1 MHLLI
6 NTGGGD
12 APGLNAVIR
21 AVTLGALNRGWR
33 VTGIRYGYEGLRSGD
48 PDGLIPLDR
57 DRVRG
62 IAHLGGTILGAINK
76 GNPFEYPVRRGEE
89 VVLTDVSEEVLA
101 RFRAVGGDALIA
113 VGGDGSL
120 RIAQRFCDLGL
131 PVVGVPKTID
141 NDLDGTLFTFGFDTA
156 VSVATEAIGRL
167 HTTAEAHRRV
177 MVVEVMGRDAGW
189 IALHAGIAGGADVIL
204 IPEIPFDIG
213 TVAGKIQAR
222 EAQGRGFSIVVV
234 AEGAMPHDGDR
245 AIRAREVG
253 RDVQLG
259 GMGAQVAEQI
269 QALTGKETRTTVLG
283 HIQRGG
289 TPSAFDRVLA
299 LRFGAAAVHLVAQG
313 LFGHMVGYQ
322 PPDMVPVPIRDAVAR
337 LRRVPLESGTVRTA
351 RTLGICLGD

>member
-21 AVTLGALNRGWR
+21 AVTLGALNRGWQ
-33 VTGIRYGYEGLRSGD
+33 VTGIRYGYEGLRTGD
-48 PDGLIPLDR
+48 PDGLVPLDR

-76 GNPFEYPVRRGEE
+76 GNPFEYPVQQGDE
-89 VVLTDVSEEVLA
+89 VVLTDVSAEVLA
-101 RFRAVGGDALIA
+101 RFRAVGGDALVA

-120 RIAQRFCDLGL
+120 RIAKRFCDLGL

-167 HTTAEAHRRV
+167 HTTAESHRRV

-204 IPEIPFDIG
+204 IPEIPFDIDS
-213 TVAGKIQAR
+213 VCVKIRQR
-222 EAQGRGFSIVVV
+222 EAAGRGFSIVVV
-234 AEGAMPHDGDR
+234 AEGATPHGGGR
-245 AIRAREVG
+245 VIRAREAG

-259 GMGAQVAEQI
+259 GIGEEVAEAI
-269 QALTGKETRTTVLG
+269 RALTGKETRTTVLG

-299 LRFGAAAVHLVAQG
+299 LRFGAAAVNLVERG
-313 LFGHMVGYQ
+313 LFGHMVGYH
-322 PPDMVPVPIRDAVAR
+322 PPDMVPVPIPEAVAR
-337 LRRVPLESGTVRTA
+337 LRRVPLDSGTLRTA
-351 RTLGICLGD
+351 RSLGMCLGD

>member
-1 MHLLI
+1 
-6 NTGGGD
+6 
-12 APGLNAVIR
+12 
-21 AVTLGALNRGWR
+21 
-33 VTGIRYGYEGLRSGD
+33 VTGIRYGYEGLRTGD
-48 PDGLIPLDR
+48 PDGLVPLDR

-76 GNPFEYPVRRGEE
+76 GSPFEYPVRRGDE
-89 VVLTDVSEEVLA
+89 VVLTDVSAEVLA
-101 RFRAVGGDALIA
+101 RFRAVGADALIA

-120 RIAQRFCDLGL
+120 RIAKRFCDLGM

-213 TVAGKIQAR
+213 AVCEKIRQREQA
-222 EAQGRGFSIVVV
+222 GRGFSIVVV
-234 AEGAMPHDGDR
+234 AEGATPRDGER
-245 AIRAREVG
+245 AIRAREAG

-259 GMGAQVAEQI
+259 GMGEQVAEEI
-269 QALTGKETRTTVLG
+269 RALTGKETRTTVLG

-299 LRFGAAAVHLVAQG
+299 LRFGAAAVHLVEQG

-322 PPDMVPVPIRDAVAR
+322 PPDMVPVPIPEAVAQ
-337 LRRVPLESGTVRTA
+337 LRRVPLDSGTVRTA
-351 RTLGICLGD
+351 RALGMCLGD

>member
-21 AVTLGALNRGWR
+21 AVTLGALNRGWQ
-33 VTGIRYGYEGLRSGD
+33 VTGIRYGYEGLRTGD
-48 PDGLIPLDR
+48 PDGLVPLDR

-76 GNPFEYPVRRGEE
+76 GNPFEYPVHCGDE
-89 VVLTDVSEEVLA
+89 VVLTDVSAEVLA

-120 RIAQRFCDLGL
+120 RIAKRFCDLGM

-204 IPEIPFDIG
+204 IPEIPFNIG
-213 TVAGKIQAR
+213 AICEKIRQR
-222 EAQGRGFSIVVV
+222 EAAGRGFSIVVV
-234 AEGAMPHDGDR
+234 AEGATPRDGER
-245 AIRAREVG
+245 AIRAREAG

-259 GMGAQVAEQI
+259 GMGEQVAAEI
-269 QALTGKETRTTVLG
+269 RALTGKETRTTVLG

-299 LRFGAAAVHLVAQG
+299 LRFGAAAVHLVEQG
-313 LFGHMVGYQ
+313 LFGHMVGYH
-322 PPDMVPVPIRDAVAR
+322 PPDMVPVPIPEAVAR
-337 LRRVPLESGTVRTA
+337 LRRVPLDSGTVRTA
-351 RTLGICLGD
+351 RALGMCLGD

>member
-33 VTGIRYGYEGLRSGD
+33 VTGIRYGYEGLRTGD
-48 PDGLIPLDR
+48 PEGLVPLDR

-76 GNPFEYPVRRGEE
+76 GNPFEYPVQQGDE
-89 VVLTDVSEEVLA
+89 VVLTDVSAEVLA
-101 RFRAVGGDALIA
+101 RFRAVGGDALVA

-120 RIAQRFCDLGL
+120 RIAKRFCDLGL

-167 HTTAEAHRRV
+167 HTTAESHRRV

-204 IPEIPFDIG
+204 IPEIPFDIDSVC
-213 TVAGKIQAR
+213 TKIRQR
-222 EAQGRGFSIVVV
+222 EAAGRGFSIVVV
-234 AEGAMPHDGDR
+234 AEGATPHGGGR
-245 AIRAREVG
+245 AIRAREAG

-259 GMGAQVAEQI
+259 GIGEQVAEEI
-269 QALTGKETRTTVLG
+269 RALTGKETRTTVLG

-299 LRFGAAAVHLVAQG
+299 LRFGAAAVNLVERG
-313 LFGHMVGYQ
+313 LFGYMVGYH
-322 PPDMVPVPIRDAVAR
+322 PPDMVPVPIPEAVAR
-337 LRRVPLESGTVRTA
+337 LRCVPLDSGTVRTA
-351 RTLGICLGD
+351 RSLGMCLGD